1 MKESGKMT
9 KSMAKVRKK
18 RFVEWYMDSN
28 IFNAFKG
35 KKISKYGDFYEG
47 EWKDGKQNGQGTKN
61 DLLTQP
67 LFNFVITR
75 QENLEVWGQI

>member
-18 RFVEWYMDSN
+18 RFVEWYMDFN

-35 KKISKYGDFYEG
+35 KKISKYGD
-47 EWKDGKQNGQGTKN
+47 
-61 DLLTQP
+61 
-67 LFNFVITR
+67 I
-75 QENLEVWGQI
+75 